1 MDDEDWQCLLTDL
14 NQACLASIPYIVAN
28 PPPELGMQQ
37 FVDRH
42 SSSPMAQVAIA
53 AMAGHATW
61 LGMPPATQ
69 EQITSV
75 EQRLGVTLPSTYTAF
90 LRISNGFLMPGQSTS
105 SMLPVELIAHLGD
118 DHTDVARFY
127 RETLDSWP
135 EEVDD
140 YVQNRLEG
148 RIQLSGP
155 PNHRPEFV
163 LLDPQEWSPKGEMEV
178 VKLVHEGAEYIDSLF
193 SGSWSSSSS
202 QPITAVACTGN
213 RRDERHVGLVL
224 SAAMVQTP
232 AAWHPL
238 FQQDGPECGLTCY
251 TNSTKSLSSNSDTCV
266 DTLHWK

>member
-14 NQACLASIPYIVAN
+14 NQACLASIPYIMAN

-69 EQITSV
+69 VQITSA
-75 EQRLGVTLPSTYTAF
+75 ERRLGVTLPSTYTAF
-90 LRISNGFLMPGQSTS
+90 LRVSNGFLMPGQSTS
-105 SMLPVELIAHLGD
+105 SILPVELIAHLGD
-118 DHTDVARFY
+118 DHADVARFY

-135 EEVDD
+135 DEVDD

-148 RIQLSGP
+148 TIQLSGP

-163 LLDPQEWSPKGEMEV
+163 LLDPQEKTPKGEMEV
-178 VKLVHEGAEYIDSLF
+178 VKLAHEGAEHIDSFEQFMALQLF
-193 SGSWSSSSS
+193 S
-202 QPITAVACTGN
+202 VN
-213 RRDERHVGLVL
+213 YGLRL
-224 SAAMVQTP
+224 YREP
-232 AAWHPL
+232 
-238 FQQDGPECGLTCY
+238 
-251 TNSTKSLSSNSDTCV
+251 
-266 DTLHWK
+266 